1 MFITTLK
8 KAATALLLIGSV
20 GLAQATTTVYDFSG
34 LSSTEQSF
42 STSHSSASFD
52 DVYSVTLASG
62 NTGVIGGFFGA
73 TTDLSTTFSFSASL
87 DGIHWSSAMPVP
99 APVFPDDGSFGYGTT
114 VSGLTAGT
122 PYYFKLSGSNLDG
135 GYTIHI
141 AAVPEPETYAM
152 LLAGLGLMGSIAR
165 RRNRTSTK

>member
-1 MFITTLK
+1 MFVSTFK
-8 KAATALLLIGSV
+8 KAAAALLLIGTA
-20 GLAQATTTVYDFSG
+20 GLAQATATVHDFSG
-34 LSSTEQSF
+34 LTETEQTF
-42 STSHSSASFD
+42 STSHSGASFS

-62 NTGVIGGFFGA
+62 KTGVIGGFFGV
-73 TTDLSTTFSFSASL
+73 TTDIATTFSFATSL
-87 DGIHWSSAMPVP
+87 DGAHWSSSVP
-99 APVFPDDGSFGYGTT
+99 IPATVDLDDGSFGYATT
-114 VSGLTAGT
+114 VTGLTAST

>member
-8 KAATALLLIGSV
+8 KAAAALLLIGTV

-34 LSSTEQSF
+34 LTGTEQSF
-42 STSHSSASFD
+42 STSHSGASFS
-52 DVYSVTLASG
+52 DVYSVTLAPG
-62 NTGVIGGFFGA
+62 KTGVVGGFFGI
-73 TTDLSTTFSFSASL
+73 TTDISTTFSFATSL
-87 DGIHWSSAMPVP
+87 DGTYWSASVPVP
-99 APVFPDDGSFGYGTT
+99 VAIDIEDGSFGYASSF
-114 VSGLTAGT
+114 SGLTPST

-165 RRNRTSTK
+165 RRNRTNTK

>member
-20 GLAQATTTVYDFSG
+20 GLVQATTAVYDFSG
-34 LSSTEQSF
+34 LSSTEQTF
-42 STSHSSASFD
+42 SISHSSASFD
-52 DVYSVTLASG
+52 DVYSVTLAPG
-62 NTGVIGGFFGA
+62 NTGVIGGFFGV
-73 TTDLSTTFSFSASL
+73 TTDISTTFSFSASP

-99 APVFPDDGSFGYGTT
+99 AVVDPSDGSFGYATT
-114 VSGLTAGT
+114 FSGLTPT
-122 PYYFKLSGSNLDG
+122 MPYYFKLSGSNLDG

-152 LLAGLGLMGSIAR
+152 LLVGLGLMGSIAR
-165 RRNRTSTK
+165 RRNRAST